1 MSFNYC
7 FIYSQLEN
15 TFVGEKHI
23 HSYFLY
29 VVLNI
34 LVYNAIHK
42 YYFIVTF
49 KKDKYFNYF
58 RLMIALYFSYPLY
71 HLEIVSYSKSGGLV
85 FTFCQFIHH
94 FMFIALKILCKF
106 SRSRINFLFEQKEP
120 NWAHIYFQKS
130 IVLLD
135 PIHIILICEGM
146 SDL

>member
-1 MSFNYC
+1 MQFVLKIIYLSFNYC
-7 FIYSQLEN
+7 SIYSQLEN

-29 VVLNI
+29 VLLNI

-85 FTFCQFIHH
+85 FTFCQFIYH

-106 SRSRINFLFEQKEP
+106 SRSRVNFFLNKKSLIEL
-120 NWAHIYFQKS
+120 IYISRNQYGCLIQS
-130 IVLLD
+130 I
-135 PIHIILICEGM
+135 
-146 SDL
+146 SF

>member
-1 MSFNYC
+1 MKIIYLSFNYC

-85 FTFCQFIHH
+85 ITFCQFIYH
-94 FMFIALKILCKF
+94 FMFFALKYFANLAEAGSIFFLNKKSLIELVYI
-106 SRSRINFLFEQKEP
+106 SRNQ
-120 NWAHIYFQKS
+120 
-130 IVLLD
+130 
-135 PIHIILICEGM
+135 
-146 SDL
+146 